1 MGYLTKSKRFE
12 NNEFTIN
19 IGDGDFTF
27 SLGEL
32 ENNINL
38 NERESMLFQR
48 AAEIN
53 SNITLDKNT
62 LKSGSYTVNLIKKTK
77 EEKEQWLNALN
88 ELLNQK
94 LIKKIDDK
102 TYEVTK
108 KGKEYYSTHL
118 Q

>member
-12 NNEFTIN
+12 KNEFTIN
-19 IGDGDFTF
+19 VGDGDFTF
-27 SLGEL
+27 SLGGL
-32 ENNINL
+32 ETNINL
-38 NERESMLFQR
+38 DERESMLFKR

-53 SNITLDKNT
+53 GDITLDKNI
-62 LKSGSYTVNLIKKTK
+62 LKSGSYTVELNKVAK
-77 EEKEQWLNALN
+77 EEKEKWLNALD

-108 KGKEYYSTHL
+108 KGKEYYQTHL